1 LPKRFRLQTMNRSFK
16 NNIAFN
22 FTLSTA
28 LMVAGIFIL
37 IYYIVNLT
45 VFSRLEKDIKFEAD
59 KHFHEVGIQNGKP
72 YFLDKSEWLEREHL
86 MLELNPVFVQI
97 VDLRGNILDKS
108 PNLKSSSLQPDFS
121 KPENTY
127 FKSTLLGKS
136 IAQIQLGIK
145 QNKINTGYLLIAIP
159 IDGSDAVLF
168 NLKTVLLIS
177 YPAILV
183 ILFLITRI
191 IAGRSIQPVLTVIDT
206 ASKITNE
213 NMSSRIPLPAN
224 KDELNKLVVTINNLM
239 DRIESAVD
247 REKQFTSDA
256 SHELRTP
263 LAVIK
268 GTLEVLIRKPRT
280 TQEYITKVRYCIR
293 EMDRINQLVDQLLL
307 MARFESQKTALDW
320 QQVDLTK
327 ITESLLE
334 RQQTLLLEKGLAV
347 KFEVKEHD
355 YVYSDP
361 YMTDIIIENLI
372 SNAIKYSRDQGQLII
387 GISRNTTHLIYTI
400 TDHGIGI
407 AADEI
412 QKIQEPFY
420 RSEPLQHPEIKG
432 TGLGLSIVKRMCEL
446 LKIDFSIQSEPNQH
460 TTVTLLFDLL
470 RKS

>member
-1 LPKRFRLQTMNRSFK
+1 MNRSFK
-16 NNIAFN
+16 NKIAFN

-28 LMVAGIFIL
+28 LMVAGIFFL
-37 IYYIVNLT
+37 IYYSVNLT
-45 VFSRLEKDIKFEAD
+45 VFTRLEKDIKFEAD
-59 KHFHEVGIQNGKP
+59 KHFHEVGVQNGKP
-72 YFLDKSEWLEREHL
+72 YFFDKSEWMEKEHL
-86 MLELNPVFVQI
+86 MLELNPVFIQI
-97 VDLRGNILDKS
+97 VDNRGNILDKS
-108 PNLKSSSLQPDFS
+108 PNLKTSNLQPDFS
-121 KPENTY
+121 EPENHY
-127 FKSTLLGKS
+127 FKSVLLGQS
-136 IAQIQLGIK
+136 IAQIQLGIVE
-145 QNKINTGYLLIAIP
+145 NKMKVGYLIVAIP
-159 IDGSDAVLF
+159 IDESETVLS

-177 YPAILV
+177 YPAILLV
-183 ILFLITRI
+183 LFLITRI

-213 NMSSRIPLPAN
+213 NLSSRIPLPAN
-224 KDELNKLVVTINNLM
+224 KDELKKLVVTINALM
-239 DRIESAVD
+239 DRIESAVE

-280 TQEYITKVRYCIR
+280 TPEYINKVSYCIR

-320 QQVDLTK
+320 QQVDLSG

-334 RQQTLLLEKGLAV
+334 RQQTLIVEKGLSVEFVGA
-347 KFEVKEHD
+347 EHE
-355 YVYSDP
+355 YIYSDP

-372 SNAIKYSRDQGQLII
+372 SNAIKYSKNQGQLII
-387 GISRNTTHLIYTI
+387 GISRNSTKLQYTI

-420 RSEPLQHPEIKG
+420 RSEPLRHPEIKG
-432 TGLGLSIVKRMCEL
+432 SGLGLSIVKRMCEL
-446 LKIDFSIQSEPNQH
+446 LKIDLAIKREPNRQ

-470 RKS
+470 RKP